1 MHFIETS
8 SWRWWNTGHFV
19 LTSKLFL
26 ALIFLIERRANC
38 FERKKKTFES
48 PQCNKYNERLLKDK
62 VLMLIVLPAQK
73 KICIDYA
80 LKWMQTQTEPLLHI
94 YTLSPSPP
102 PLPKPKLAC
111 LLFSARKLQKCLWR
125 GGRGKLGSFSFFQSL
140 LLHKRWRCRR
150 GQGDSSNYDGDFCK
164 RNGMFQKFA

>member
-80 LKWMQTQTEPLLHI
+80 
-94 YTLSPSPP
+94 
-102 PLPKPKLAC
+102 
-111 LLFSARKLQKCLWR
+111 
-125 GGRGKLGSFSFFQSL
+125 
-140 LLHKRWRCRR
+140 
-150 GQGDSSNYDGDFCK
+150 
-164 RNGMFQKFA
+164 